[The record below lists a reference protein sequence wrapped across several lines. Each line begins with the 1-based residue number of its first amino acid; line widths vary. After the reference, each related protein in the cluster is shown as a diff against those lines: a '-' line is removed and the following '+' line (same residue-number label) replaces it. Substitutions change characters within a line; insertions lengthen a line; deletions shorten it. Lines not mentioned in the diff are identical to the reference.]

1 MKNTSTGKVRR
12 SASAWQDLISR
23 FEASDQGARE
33 FCEKEGISQESLRR
47 WRIKLGSDLEQSSF
61 IPVTTEPSSPSSWTL
76 EINLPGDCHIRLQ
89 G

>member
-23 FEASDQGARE
+23 YEKSGQRARE

-47 WRIKLGSDLEQSSF
+47 WRIKLNPETEQSAF
-61 IPVTTEPSSPSSWTL
+61 IPVTKASPPTSWTL
-76 EINLPGDCHIRLQ
+76 EITLPNGLSLRLQ